1 MPTQW
6 RAVGTEVAKTK
17 TSFEATAASIGVVA
31 GGMAL
36 STRSPRRRRDTGTTS
51 AASVAKNIGAG
62 TDSFMK
68 WTGIVSLVTG
78 SAGLFGFARLAHS
91 VSGTRMPA
99 MGTGAGHIAQ
109 LFAIDCRRGRQSG
122 RLRDEPSA
130 RQLEHHALSRRAA
143 IGRRA
148 LEIAGS
154 VGNQA
159 GPGRSPVA
167 APREGIEHRLGPARR
182 ELRVLPVVVT
192 ELKFRDI
199 ERHIFPAH
207 FVEPTDHAAL
217 EDRLESFDG
226 LSVDSTDNLLAFGV
240 INDAMDI
247 RRQDAC
253 IRPIDRCKAS

>member
-91 VSGTRMPA
+91 VSGQRMAA

-167 APREGIEHRLGPARR
+167 AAREGIEHRLGPARR
-182 ELRVLPVVVT
+182 ELEHCADIRPAAAMIRKCAYLRNFRGRLATRAQQSSVAIANLFPVVFT
-192 ELKFRDI
+192 
-199 ERHIFPAH
+199 
-207 FVEPTDHAAL
+207 
-217 EDRLESFDG
+217 S
-226 LSVDSTDNLLAFGV
+226 
-240 INDAMDI
+240 
-247 RRQDAC
+247 
-253 IRPIDRCKAS
+253 